1 MALTINTNLFALNTQ
16 RNLRKSEMPLAT
28 AMQRLSSG
36 LRINSSKD
44 DAAGL
49 AIATR
54 MTRQING
61 LTVAM
66 RNANDGVSFSQTAE
80 GALDEMVSALQRIYE
95 LAEQSAS
102 YNTST
107 DRDSMNQEVTELVAE
122 LNRVVTQ
129 TRYNGEQFLNQAKSI
144 DVQVG
149 VEVKETI
156 NISTSNVSPNT
167 MGVSSNYND
176 TMGGTDI
183 AKAASLTYISAGLGV
198 NATLNGKE
206 LGDAIVAT
214 SVKNNSI
221 TLVNRI
227 NEYTGTHGVTA
238 FSYGNSMVGGSSII
252 TAGLASAAGSQYVDS
267 GFLTINGTQIGS
279 FMVASAGV
287 SGTTGTEAVSQLVQ
301 AINSKS
307 STTGVVAYTVDKNQ
321 YDLSTTGT
329 ASAIIVLANT
339 TGAAI
344 SVSLN
349 STVTLGTV
357 LSNILMT
364 DATAATTKSVSAGA
378 NGKIIFNGGYTDSSA
393 SFDGS
398 ATGVAFGVGS
408 NSTSASL
415 TQRSVNDVS
424 VNSSANANIA
434 ILIAKQGLETF
445 NTEKAKLGAKLNR
458 LESTIRNL
466 DNVRENISAA
476 RSRIMDADFAIEVTN
491 LTKMQIVQQAGISML
506 SQANTLPQQVLAL
519 LGGR

>member
-16 RNLRKSEMPLAT
+16 RNLRKAETPLAN

-66 RNANDGVSFSQTAE
+66 RNANDGVSFAQTAE
-80 GALDEMVSALQRIYE
+80 GAMDEMITGLQRIYE
-95 LAEQSAS
+95 LAEQAAS

-107 DRDSMNQEVTELVAE
+107 DRDSMNQEVTELIGE
-122 LNRVVTQ
+122 LNRVVAQ
-129 TRYNGEQFLNQAKSI
+129 TRYNGEQFLNQTKSI

-167 MGVSSNYND
+167 MGIATSYSDSLV
-176 TMGGTDI
+176 GTDI
-183 AKAASLTYISAGLGV
+183 AKAAFLCAQSTGLSAS
-198 NATLNGKE
+198 ATLNGSA
-206 LGDAIVAT
+206 LGDAIAST
-214 SVKNNSI
+214 DVKNNSL

-227 NEYTGTHGVTA
+227 NQYTGTTGVTA
-238 FSYGNSMVGGSSII
+238 FSYGNSLVGATAAVSVTTGSI
-252 TAGLASAAGSQYVDS
+252 ANVS
-267 GFLTINGTQIGS
+267 GGYLSINGTQIAS
-279 FMVASAGV
+279 FAM
-287 SGTTGTEAVSQLVQ
+287 TGTAAECVTALLG
-301 AINSKS
+301 AINAKS
-307 STTGVVAYTVDKNQ
+307 STTGVTAYVVDKS
-321 YDLSTTGT
+321 DFT
-329 ASAIIVLANT
+329 AATAGGASSIIVLTNT

-344 SVSLN
+344 SVTKNDSAIA
-349 STVTLGTV
+349 SGS
-357 LSNILMT
+357 LSNVLASTSMT
-364 DATAATTKSVSAGA
+364 VSAGQ
-378 NGKIIFNGGYTDSSA
+378 NGKIIFNDSFTKTST
-393 SFDGS
+393 SFDAA
-398 ATGVAFGVGS
+398 ATTTCFGVASAGS
-408 NSTSASL
+408 SVSL
-415 TQRSVNDVS
+415 TATSVNS
-424 VNSSANANIA
+424 VNVTSSANANIA
-434 ILIAKQGLETF
+434 ILAAKQGLETF

-466 DNVRENISAA
+466 DNVRENITSA
-476 RSRIMDADFAIEVTN
+476 RSRIMDADFAVEVTN